1 MSEAPLPQT
10 LLALHEASPNPAAL
24 FDAQDVLRWA
34 NKAFCEAYKVQPDGQ
49 MTWSDMMRSN
59 HASGQGAVI
68 EADDIEAWLAASAS
82 RRGKLPHRAFEVDL
96 SDGRWIWMSETVQA
110 DGWLLCLAMDITP
123 LRQDSRALRQ
133 AHAKAVRAAQ
143 TDALTGLA
151 NRRQG
156 LQLLQLALGQP
167 ESWPLCIALLDLDH
181 FKQVNDTL
189 GHAAGDEVLRDF
201 ARQMLANT
209 RREDG
214 CARIGGEEFLLILPA
229 AALGQAGVI
238 VERLLARVRQS
249 RPLAAQPEFGYR
261 CSAGLVEAQWGE
273 GSEALLQRADATM
286 YRAKAA
292 GRDRVERDEGGA

>member
-1 MSEAPLPQT
+1 MSEALLPQT

-34 NKAFCEAYKVQPDGQ
+34 NKAFCEAYKVQPDGHL
-49 MTWSDMMRSN
+49 TWSDMMRSN

-68 EADDIEAWLAASAS
+68 EADDIEAWLAATAS
-82 RRGKLPHRAFEVDL
+82 RRGKLPHRAFEADL
-96 SDGRWIWMSETVQA
+96 TDGRWIWMSETVLP
-110 DGWLLCLAMDITP
+110 DGWLMCLAIDITP
-123 LRQDSRALRQ
+123 LRQDSRSLRQ
-133 AHAKAVRAAQ
+133 AHAKALRASQ

-156 LQLLQLALGQP
+156 LQLLQQALA
-167 ESWPLCIALLDLDH
+167 ESEAWPLCVALLDLDH
-181 FKQVNDTL
+181 FKQINDSL
-189 GHAAGDEVLRDF
+189 GHAAGDQVLCDF
-201 ARQMLANT
+201 ARQMLAST

-249 RPLAAQPEFGYR
+249 RPLAEQPEFGYR

-273 GSEALLQRADATM
+273 SSEVLLQRADAAL

-292 GRDRVERDEGGA
+292 GRDRIERDAG

>member
-34 NKAFCEAYKVQPDGQ
+34 NKAFCEAYKVQPDGVL
-49 MTWSDMMRSN
+49 TWSDMMRSN
-59 HASGQGAVI
+59 HAGSQGAVI
-68 EADDIEAWLAASAS
+68 EADDIEAWLAAIAS
-82 RRGKLPHRAFEVDL
+82 RRGKLPHRSFEADL
-96 SDGRWIWMSETVQA
+96 ADGRWIWMSETVLA
-110 DGWLLCLAMDITP
+110 DGWMLCLAIDITP
-123 LRQDSRALRQ
+123 LRQDSRSLRQ

-151 NRRQG
+151 NRRHG
-156 LQLLQLALGQP
+156 LQLLQQALTQS
-167 ESWPLCIALLDLDH
+167 EAWPLCVAMLDLDH
-181 FKQVNDTL
+181 FKQINDRL

-201 ARQMLANT
+201 ARQMLAST

-214 CARIGGEEFLLILPA
+214 CARLGGEEFLLILPA

-238 VERLLARVRQS
+238 VERLLARVRLA
-249 RPLAAQPEFGYR
+249 RPLTDAPEFGYR

-273 GSEALLQRADATM
+273 SAETLLQRADAAL
-286 YRAKAA
+286 YGAKTA
-292 GRDRVERDEGGA
+292 GRDRVERGGA

>member
-24 FDAQDVLRWA
+24 FDAGDVLRWA
-34 NKAFCEAYKVQPDGQ
+34 NKAFCEAYKVQPDGVL
-49 MTWSDMMRSN
+49 TWSDMMRNN
-59 HASGQGAVI
+59 HARSQGAVI
-68 EADDIEAWLAASAS
+68 EADDIEAWLAATAS
-82 RRGKLPHRAFEVDL
+82 RRGKLPHRAFEADL
-96 SDGRWIWMSETVQA
+96 SDGRWIWMSETMQA
-110 DGWLLCLAMDITP
+110 DGWMLCLAIDITP
-123 LRQDSRALRQ
+123 LRQDSRSLRQ

-156 LQLLQLALGQP
+156 LQLLQQALTQP
-167 ESWPLCIALLDLDH
+167 EAWPLCVAMLDLDH
-181 FKQVNDTL
+181 FKQVNDQL

-201 ARQMLANT
+201 ARQMLAST

-214 CARIGGEEFLLILPA
+214 CARLGGEEFLLILPA

-238 VERLLARVRQS
+238 VERLLARVRLA
-249 RPLAAQPEFGYR
+249 RPLADVPEFGYR

-273 GSEALLQRADATM
+273 SAETLLQRADAAL

-292 GRDRVERDEGGA
+292 GRDRVERDEA

>member
-1 MSEAPLPQT
+1 MSEALLPQT
-10 LLALHEASPNPAAL
+10 LLASHEASPNPAAL

-34 NKAFCEAYKVQPDGQ
+34 NKAFCEAYKVQPDGHL
-49 MTWSDMMRSN
+49 TWSDMMRSN

-68 EADDIEAWLAASAS
+68 EADDIEAWLAATAS
-82 RRGKLPHRAFEVDL
+82 RRGKLPHRAFEADL
-96 SDGRWIWMSETVQA
+96 TDGRWIWMSETVLP
-110 DGWLLCLAMDITP
+110 DGWLMCLAIDITP
-123 LRQDSRALRQ
+123 LRQDSRSLRQ
-133 AHAKAVRAAQ
+133 AHAKALRASQ

-156 LQLLQLALGQP
+156 LQLLQQALA
-167 ESWPLCIALLDLDH
+167 ESEAWPLCVALLDLDH
-181 FKQVNDTL
+181 FKQINDSL
-189 GHAAGDEVLRDF
+189 GHAAGDQVLCDF
-201 ARQMLANT
+201 ARQMLAST

-249 RPLAAQPEFGYR
+249 RPLAEQPEFGYR

-273 GSEALLQRADATM
+273 SSEVLLQRADAAL

-292 GRDRVERDEGGA
+292 GRDRIERDAG

>member
-1 MSEAPLPQT
+1 MTDAPLPQT
-10 LLALHEASPNPAAL
+10 LLALHEASPNPAAV

-34 NKAFCEAYKVQPDGQ
+34 NKAFSDAYKVQPDGRL
-49 MTWSDMMRSN
+49 TWSDMMRSN

-68 EADDIEAWLAASAS
+68 EADDIEAWLAATAS
-82 RRGKLPHRAFEVDL
+82 RRGKLPHRSFEADL
-96 SDGRWIWMSETVQA
+96 SDGRWIWVSETVQP
-110 DGWLLCLAMDITP
+110 DGWMLYLAIDITP

-151 NRRQG
+151 NRRQAM
-156 LQLLQLALGQP
+156 QLLQTALSQP
-167 ESWPLCIALLDLDH
+167 EAWPLCIALLDLDH
-181 FKQVNDTL
+181 FKQVNDRL

-201 ARQMLANT
+201 ARQMLAST

-238 VERLLARVRQS
+238 VERLLARVRLS
-249 RPLAAQPEFGYR
+249 HPLPEQAEFGYR

-273 GSEALLQRADATM
+273 GSETLLQRADAAL

-292 GRDRVERDEGGA
+292 GRDRVERDGA